1 MTIERLKEAFHDAG
15 VPDIVDWLPQDY
27 SQAFVVCVGA
37 GPWKADRRYK
47 VQCAALDKLKERPLE
62 VLESDKIDWFPL
74 DWQNQFI
81 QKMVRHLHTARTSMD
96 GFCIS
101 IKMAAR
107 KNPLVGLSLYYQSIG
122 AQSKVLSL
130 FARDCLKIAAFP
142 IDRHVERWLKKYD
155 LPVDEIKLL
164 KLCMK
169 ADLNP
174 REVAVAFFQTGETGE
189 TKNPK
194 HRKEKK

>member
-15 VPDIVDWLPQDY
+15 TPTILEWLPQNY

-37 GPWKADRRYK
+37 GPWKIDRRYK
-47 VQCAALDKLKERPLE
+47 VQCAALLELNGRPLE

-74 DWQNQFI
+74 VWQNQFI

-96 GFCIS
+96 DFCRGIQL
-101 IKMAAR
+101 AAS

-130 FARDCLKIAAFP
+130 FARDALKIAAFP
-142 IDRHVERWLKKYD
+142 IDRHVERWLKKYE

-174 REVAVAFFQTGETGE
+174 RAVAVAFFQTGKA
-189 TKNPK
+189 KNPK
-194 HRKEKK
+194 HKKES